1 MPAKIESSKKEEPS
15 FETAV
20 ERLEAIVEQMESSK
34 LPLDELL
41 TRYEEGVKLVKFC
54 SEKLNAAEKKI
65 EIITRTANGDL
76 QTEEF
81 ENDKKTKQT
90 KDAANDEVSLF

>member
-1 MPAKIESSKKEEPS
+1 MPAKTESSKKEEPS

-20 ERLEAIVEQMESSK
+20 ERLEEIVEQMESSK

-54 SEKLNAAEKKI
+54 SEKLTDAEKKI
-65 EIITRTANGDL
+65 EIITRAANGDL

-81 ENDKKTKQT
+81 ENEKKTAQT
-90 KDAANDEVSLF
+90 KDANDEVSLF